1 MVELRA
7 VEPGFPYYG
16 RMVLAEGQTFS
27 PDLLANGGALIR
39 PELQAQIG
47 VQVGDAIL
55 IGTKRFEIRGLIESE
70 PGRRLGAFSLGPR
83 VFVSLAD
90 LRQTGLLDVR
100 QPRQLPAPGQ
110 GAERG
115 ARWPGDRAPRGLLR
129 QNSPESGPTKPPRT
143 TSARTSRARRTT

>member
-16 RMVLAEGQTFS
+16 RMVLAGGQPFS

-47 VQVGDAIL
+47 VQVGDALL
-55 IGTKRFEIRGLIESE
+55 IGTRRFEIRGVIESE

-83 VFVSLAD
+83 VFVALAD
-90 LRQTGLLDVR
+90 LRKTGLLR
-100 QPRQLPAPGQ
+100 SAAAPAI
-110 GAERG
+110 
-115 ARWPGDRAPRGLLR
+115 
-129 QNSPESGPTKPPRT
+129 
-143 TSARTSRARRTT
+143 SAWSRCRMRRSTAW